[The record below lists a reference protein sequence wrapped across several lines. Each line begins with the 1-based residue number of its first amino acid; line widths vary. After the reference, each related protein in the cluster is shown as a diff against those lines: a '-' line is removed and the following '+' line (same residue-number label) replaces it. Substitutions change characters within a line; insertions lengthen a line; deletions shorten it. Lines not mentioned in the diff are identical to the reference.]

1 MNTQENEITEDFRDS
16 VKQVMGLLEEIIDT
30 SWIEVSISGFVD
42 CERSMKHEKM
52 VAVLNRFKFCFD
64 NFDNIAG
71 SFED

>member
-16 VKQVMGLLEEIIDT
+16 VKEVIGLLEEVIDT
-30 SWIEVSISGFVD
+30 SWTTISTSGFVD

-64 NFDNIAG
+64 NFDSIVDSSG
-71 SFED
+71 D